1 MEFLSG
7 RRILIT
13 GAGGAIGRTS
23 CLTFAREGAR
33 IAAVDIVQDS
43 LMESVESVL
52 AAGGEAVGLVAD
64 VADETQAKRAV
75 ESAVEALGGLDG
87 LFANAGIMPHQDRS
101 VLEADSDLWDL
112 IFNVN
117 VRGTV
122 NFVKHA
128 TPHLVAAGGGSIV
141 TMSSFLALLGCSN
154 PQDAYTASKG
164 AIASMTRALA
174 VQLGPQGIRVN
185 ALAPGPIA
193 TAHVEKFF
201 PDEAARALRL
211 ARFPMGRFGTTDDVA
226 ELASFL
232 SSDAA
237 SWITGQMVCVDGGAS
252 CNYV

>member
-1 MEFLSG
+1 
-7 RRILIT
+7 
-13 GAGGAIGRTS
+13 
-23 CLTFAREGAR
+23 
-33 IAAVDIVQDS
+33 
-43 LMESVESVL
+43 
-52 AAGGEAVGLVAD
+52 
-64 VADETQAKRAV
+64 
-75 ESAVEALGGLDG
+75 
-87 LFANAGIMPHQDRS
+87 
-101 VLEADSDLWDL
+101 
-112 IFNVN
+112 
-117 VRGTV
+117 
-122 NFVKHA
+122 
-128 TPHLVAAGGGSIV
+128 
-141 TMSSFLALLGCSN
+141 
-154 PQDAYTASKG
+154 
-164 AIASMTRALA
+164 MTRALA